1 MTENKLKEIIEN
13 PKIKTKD
20 KIKFILEFNNKVNLS
35 IIANILN
42 CSKMNI
48 SKIIKKHNIKYEKL
62 GKKRNEILFKKN
74 KNYKTYIIKDLTN
87 NIYKIG
93 KSVNPKLREKTLQS
107 EKPSIKIIKIFDKN
121 IESQLHLKYEK
132 QRIRGEWFN
141 LNQIQ
146 IKYICTHY

>member
-13 PKIKTKD
+13 NNIKTKY
-20 KIKFILEFNNKVNLS
+20 KIKFILEFNNNVN
-35 IIANILN
+35 ITTIANILN

-48 SKIIKKHNIKYEKL
+48 SKIIKNNNIKYQKL
-62 GKKRNEILFKKN
+62 GKKRNTLLFKEKR
-74 KNYKTYIIKDLTN
+74 NYKTYIIKDLTN

-107 EKPSIKIIKIFDKN
+107 EKPSISIIKVFDKN
-121 IESQLHLKYEK
+121 IENELHLKYEK

-141 LNQIQ
+141 LNEIQ

>member
-20 KIKFILEFNNKVNLS
+20 KIKFILEFNNKVNIS
-35 IIANILN
+35 IIANILK

-62 GKKRNEILFKKN
+62 GKKRNEILFKEKRI
-74 KNYKTYIIKDLTN
+74 YKTYIMKDSHN
-87 NIYKIG
+87 NLYKIG
-93 KSVNPKLREKTLQS
+93 KSLNPKIREKTLQS
-107 EKPSIKIIKIFDKN
+107 EKASIKIIKIFDKN
-121 IESQLHLKYEK
+121 IENELHLKYNK
-132 QRIRGEWFN
+132 NRIRGEWFN
-141 LNQIQ
+141 LNKIQ

>member
-20 KIKFILEFNNKVNLS
+20 KIKFILEFNNKVNIS

-48 SKIIKKHNIKYEKL
+48 SKTIKKHSIKYEKL
-62 GKKRNEILFKKN
+62 GKKRNEILFKQK

-107 EKPSIKIIKIFDKN
+107 EKPSIKIIKVFNKN
-121 IESQLHLKYEK
+121 IENELHLKYSK
-132 QRIRGEWFN
+132 NRIRGEWFN
-141 LNQIQ
+141 LNEIQ
-146 IKYICTHY
+146 IRYICTHY